1 MKPINPLKIVE
12 DFWTA
17 VWKAQNPLSID
28 QFVVDEFVLTQ
39 SQDGSRV
46 ASRWRVSGKNN
57 GLLGT
62 RSGSKADSLTSR
74 KLLDTAPR

>member
-1 MKPINPLKIVE
+1 MKPINPLKIAE

-46 ASRWRVSGKNN
+46 ASRWRVK
-57 GLLGT
+57 
-62 RSGSKADSLTSR
+62 R
-74 KLLDTAPR
+74 